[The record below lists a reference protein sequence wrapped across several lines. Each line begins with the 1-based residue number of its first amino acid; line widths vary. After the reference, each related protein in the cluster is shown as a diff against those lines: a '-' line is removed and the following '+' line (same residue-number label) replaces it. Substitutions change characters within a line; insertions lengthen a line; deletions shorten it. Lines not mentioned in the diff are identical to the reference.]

1 LMGLSVLLGGA
12 RSGKSELS
20 SRLATTSG
28 RPVVVVATGEAR
40 DEEMEERIR
49 RHRAARPSHWETVEA
64 PLVLREAFD
73 NLDPEAFVVLDCLT
87 LWVSN
92 AIEAGLVDD
101 EIVDEAREI
110 ATVLAIRDAPS
121 VAVSN
126 EVGLGIVPL
135 NALARRYR
143 DTLGRVNAAFVSAA
157 DRAYLVV
164 AGKALPLEDVMLS

>member
-1 LMGLSVLLGGA
+1 MGLSVLLGGA

-28 RPVVVVATGEAR
+28 RPVVMVATGEAR
-40 DEEMEERIR
+40 DEEMAERIR
-49 RHRAARPSHWETVEA
+49 RHRAARPSRWETVEA

-73 NLDPEAFVVLDCLT
+73 DLDSEAFVVLDCLT

-92 AIEAGLVDD
+92 AIEAGLVDED
-101 EIVDEAREI
+101 IVDEARDI

-121 VAVSN
+121 VVVSN

-157 DRAYLVV
+157 DRAYFVV
-164 AGKALPLEDVMLS
+164 AGKALPLEDVKLT